1 MAVECSRLQARIESV
16 PERGPFISKPGNG
29 ASSQRRRIRRRR
41 MSYRATKRLIRVPI
55 SGPPVP
61 DPGMHAPSNISDLT
75 IADYWMQIDS
85 RVAAGIRRLSSFES
99 VLQLH
104 DRCSYRAT
112 SRLVFSKVRSS
123 FCELLAF
130 VENEDVIGNF
140 WHELVRP
147 ERELCSLDY

>member
-29 ASSQRRRIRRRR
+29 ASSQRRRRRRRR

-85 RVAAGIRRLSSFES
+85 RVAAGIRRLQFRIRASIARPMLLSRYVASCLFEGTK
-99 VLQLH
+99 QLLRIT
-104 DRCSYRAT
+104 DIRRKWRRYRKFLTRA
-112 SRLVFSKVRSS
+112 
-123 FCELLAF
+123 C
-130 VENEDVIGNF
+130 
-140 WHELVRP
+140 
-147 ERELCSLDY
+147 